1 MKLKNALSLIYC
13 LENVELIDNDFRFLG
28 VCFENSQER
37 RKDIVKKYG
46 DKEVKCIF
54 SALQEVGSTKTKIV
68 VAIDY
73 DMWDYLTDNSF
84 RYKGNIYRFY
94 HLKNDDRLVIFK
106 DNGEE
111 VDTFIDWFYTS
122 GEEYEELVENCIGY
136 IKRKGEN

>member
-1 MKLKNALSLIYC
+1 
-13 LENVELIDNDFRFLG
+13 
-28 VCFENSQER
+28 
-37 RKDIVKKYG
+37 
-46 DKEVKCIF
+46 
-54 SALQEVGSTKTKIV
+54 
-68 VAIDY
+68 
-73 DMWDYLTDNSF
+73 MWDYLTDNSF